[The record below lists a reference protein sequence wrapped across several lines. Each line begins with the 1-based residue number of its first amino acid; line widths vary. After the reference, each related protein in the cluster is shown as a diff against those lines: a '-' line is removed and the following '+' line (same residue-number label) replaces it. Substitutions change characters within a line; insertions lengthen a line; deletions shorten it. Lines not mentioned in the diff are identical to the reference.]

1 MSDDPTFGHVL
12 RSGLITTGET
22 QQALADAIGV
32 SQRQVQGWVC
42 GERLPMADHLV
53 AVCRHFGWV
62 SGRVLEVVARDT
74 ARRRERGPL

>member
-1 MSDDPTFGHVL
+1 MSDDPTFGHVFKSWL
-12 RSGLITTGET
+12 TTKGET

-53 AVCRHFGWV
+53 AVCRHFGCV

-74 ARRRERGPL
+74 ARRRERWSL